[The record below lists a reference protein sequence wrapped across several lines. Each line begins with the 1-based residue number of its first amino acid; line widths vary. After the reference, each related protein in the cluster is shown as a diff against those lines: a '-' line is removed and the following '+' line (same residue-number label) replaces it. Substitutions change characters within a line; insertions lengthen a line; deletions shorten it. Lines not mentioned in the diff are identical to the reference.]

1 MDVRVTNYKAIIK
14 ILGIITFI
22 IGLTEIIPWVY
33 AEVAGEVAAAHGFRI
48 CALPTI
54 MIGVLVL
61 LLLKTGRSRFGPR
74 EGYLVVASCWVLASI
89 IGAFPYMFSGVTDNF
104 IDALFESASGF
115 TTTGCTAL
123 PGGLGMTS
131 RSLLLWKA
139 IGNWL
144 GGMGIL
150 VFVISLLP
158 TLGING
164 QVIARA
170 ETPGPVMQ
178 KMTVRMSDSAKVL
191 YITYFSFTIIEFIL
205 LMLSGKMS
213 VYDGVITTLGSIS
226 TGGILV
232 HPEGIAYYGSLYI
245 EVIISLF
252 CLLASINF
260 ILYHYLITGKPSYV
274 VKDIELR
281 AYITIIVC
289 AIIICTFGLV
299 TVSGESYGEAF
310 RNSFFQVISF
320 ASTAGYVR
328 TPYLVWPAACQM
340 VLLTIMLIGG
350 CSASTAGSIKVI
362 RILVMCKM
370 IMRGC
375 VRRMHPRSVV
385 AVKVGKSA
393 IPAPVVS
400 SISVFLLTFMSILLL
415 SALVISLQGV
425 DMETSIT
432 AALCMLSNTGAGFG
446 SVASLGHFALFHPA
460 LKLYLSALMIVGR
473 LELFTIII
481 LFTRNFWGK
490 KH

>member
-48 CALPTI
+48 CALPTV
-54 MIGVLVL
+54 MVGVLVL

-150 VFVISLLP
+150 VFVLSLLP

-226 TGGILV
+226 TGGIDR
-232 HPEGIAYYGSLYI
+232 
-245 EVIISLF
+245 
-252 CLLASINF
+252 
-260 ILYHYLITGKPSYV
+260 K
-274 VKDIELR
+274 
-281 AYITIIVC
+281 
-289 AIIICTFGLV
+289 
-299 TVSGESYGEAF
+299 
-310 RNSFFQVISF
+310 
-320 ASTAGYVR
+320 
-328 TPYLVWPAACQM
+328 
-340 VLLTIMLIGG
+340 
-350 CSASTAGSIKVI
+350 
-362 RILVMCKM
+362 
-370 IMRGC
+370 
-375 VRRMHPRSVV
+375 SVV
-385 AVKVGKSA
+385 
-393 IPAPVVS
+393 
-400 SISVFLLTFMSILLL
+400 
-415 SALVISLQGV
+415 
-425 DMETSIT
+425 
-432 AALCMLSNTGAGFG
+432 
-446 SVASLGHFALFHPA
+446 
-460 LKLYLSALMIVGR
+460 
-473 LELFTIII
+473 
-481 LFTRNFWGK
+481 
-490 KH
+490 